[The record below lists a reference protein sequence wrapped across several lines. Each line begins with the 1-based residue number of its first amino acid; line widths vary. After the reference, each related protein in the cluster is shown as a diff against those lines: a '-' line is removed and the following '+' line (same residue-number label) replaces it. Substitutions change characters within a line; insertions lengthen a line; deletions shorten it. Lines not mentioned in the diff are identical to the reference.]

1 MLDTQ
6 KFIWK
11 PKIIFNKIDDKTTVF
26 EVQYLP
32 RGFGHTIGNALRRII
47 LGYDIGGAITGMKIK
62 GFPHEYSVIEWVRET
77 VLDVMLN
84 FKQLRFKIDENVEK
98 SQWISQRFKW
108 IWQYLSSDL
117 KIPSWIELLN
127 EDIYL
132 FEITDSNAELIVDYR
147 IEKWYGYFSMEY
159 LKKRE
164 EKEEEQEIGYLIIDN
179 DFKAVDYV
187 KYDVEEIIDDFLWS
201 KKDKLVIEVKTLSTK
216 ITPQE
221 LLTFAWE
228 VLSSYARLFV
238 FDDAYIDKSVFIE
251 YTEMEDNIEKITE
264 DANVRTIPID
274 ALPLSERTRNALIK
288 NNILYVEDLEKKR
301 RNELLSM
308 KWVWRK
314 AVDEIIQ
321 SLENIGRS
329 LAG

>member
-1 MLDTQ
+1 
-6 KFIWK
+6 
-11 PKIIFNKIDDKTTVF
+11 
-26 EVQYLP
+26 
-32 RGFGHTIGNALRRII
+32 
-47 LGYDIGGAITGMKIK
+47 
-62 GFPHEYSVIEWVRET
+62 
-77 VLDVMLN
+77 
-84 FKQLRFKIDENVEK
+84 
-98 SQWISQRFKW
+98 
-108 IWQYLSSDL
+108 
-117 KIPSWIELLN
+117 
-127 EDIYL
+127 
-132 FEITDSNAELIVDYR
+132 
-147 IEKWYGYFSMEY
+147 

-187 KYDVEEIIDDFLWS
+187 KYDVEEIIEDFLWS
-201 KKDKLVIEVKTLSTK
+201 KKDKLILEIKTISDK

-221 LLTFAWE
+221 ILTFAGE
-228 VLSSYARLFV
+228 VLSSYSKLFV
-238 FDDAYIDKSVFIE
+238 FDEAYIDRSVFIE